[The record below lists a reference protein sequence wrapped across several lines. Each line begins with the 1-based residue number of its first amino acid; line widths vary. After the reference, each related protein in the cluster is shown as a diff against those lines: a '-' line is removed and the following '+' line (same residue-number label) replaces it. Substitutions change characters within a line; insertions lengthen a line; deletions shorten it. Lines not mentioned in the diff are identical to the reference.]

1 VLESAA
7 KVAVL
12 GLARYWRSGTNRF
25 DAACAWLPAAAQ
37 VWALAHFGGVV
48 AFDPQISRLVLL
60 SRLLRLLRLFNHS
73 SRFRTISDTLVD
85 MVPAAASLFGTLWVL
100 MYTYSLVGVDAFG
113 GRVYPGAPALAG
125 TGYEAAGYLELNFN
139 DMLSGIVTLWC
150 LLVVN
155 DWSVIMEGIVTASGR
170 GGLWRLYFMSF
181 YVVGSVVCLGVLTSF
196 IIDRFMLAE
205 DNRAMLRAGERHLER
220 QIFELVGCTPPARCE
235 DGGGGGGAAPAAD
248 ELLGGGGGAVRMRSF
263 TKSGGGGGG
272 AEQRAVPKLKH
283 MESSPAA
290 LASQRSVKHLERY
303 LFPETEVAAHG
314 APQAVLS
321 RMQST

>member
-1 VLESAA
+1 MLESAA

-12 GLARYWRSGTNRF
+12 GFARYWRSGTNRF

-37 VWALAHFGGVV
+37 VWALAQFGGVV

-73 SRFRTISDTLVD
+73 ARFRTISDTLVD

-113 GRVYPGAPALAG
+113 GRVYPGAPALVG

-235 DGGGGGGAAPAAD
+235 DGGGKGAAPAAD
-248 ELLGGGGGAVRMRSF
+248 ELLGGGAVRMRSL
-263 TKSGGGGGG
+263 TKSGGGG
-272 AEQRAVPKLKH
+272 AAQCAVPKLKH

-314 APQAVLS
+314 APQVVLS